1 MAVFLLVTGAII
13 GGVLGWL
20 FDRRLLKR
28 DIEAEKNQNVAPT

>member
-20 FDRRLLKR
+20 FDTRLLKR
-28 DIEAEKNQNVAPT
+28 DVEAEKNRDVVPT